1 MTPEIHTPEAHQALY
16 TRLTTIAS
24 PGLKEMAV
32 LGIIESEAAKFLALA
47 LDNCPNNRELEIAI
61 QKWEE
66 ALYFI
71 RQSIKR
77 G

>member
-1 MTPEIHTPEAHQALY
+1 MIETHQRQALY
-16 TRLTTIAS
+16 ERLTTIAS
-24 PGLKEMAV
+24 PGLKEMAI
-32 LGIIESEAAKFLALA
+32 LGAIESEAAKILGLI

-66 ALYFI
+66 CLYYT